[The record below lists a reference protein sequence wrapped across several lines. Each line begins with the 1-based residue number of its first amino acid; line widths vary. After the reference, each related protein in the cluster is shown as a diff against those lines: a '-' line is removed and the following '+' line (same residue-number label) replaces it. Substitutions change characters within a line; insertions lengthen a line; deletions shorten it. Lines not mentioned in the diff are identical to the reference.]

1 MAENSSN
8 PNAWDPRNGG
18 QWQPG
23 RSESQGET
31 ESTANAGNAGN
42 TNVNNTNVNPDTE
55 RTAVQRPLS
64 EQPTEAIRPVAQ
76 QDAQPTQALPTAP
89 AANAAA
95 NAATQPGQPQAS
107 APAQSAPSSA
117 QQPGPSLP
125 LNPFL
130 NQTPRPTGNTGS
142 QVPNAPQT
150 GAAGNPGQPSQPTN
164 PDSPYRP
171 APLYGA
177 YGPIPEETKREQA
190 AQNQAQPN
198 QPGQSDGQNG
208 RRQPIRDFFG
218 ISFGDDTNNNAGN
231 NGNNGRQ
238 QGNAQGNAQGNTPY
252 NPFQTPQN
260 RNGNGGNPQYGQSPA
275 GPGAPGNPNTPNNPG
290 GFGGPNGPANPGDP
304 NGGATKSRITSVVTA
319 VIAAVVA
326 VALSLGIGFAALTAG
341 WVQVPTSSSL
351 SSLSSNSSGSGTA
364 QVESGKAPDWQT
376 VAKNVSGAVV
386 AIQTQVTSNG
396 QTGIAKGSGAIIS
409 KDGDIVTNNHVVSGA
424 SQIMVTLSNG
434 NLYEAKVVGTDVT
447 TDLAVI
453 KLQNPP
459 SDLTVAEFADSDE
472 LAVGENV
479 MAIGNPLGYEN
490 TATTGIVSALNRPVT
505 VMDDDNN
512 EIVTNA
518 VQLDAAIN
526 PGNSG
531 GPTFNAAG
539 QIIGINSSIA
549 TSSSS
554 SSSSSSSGSIGIGF
568 AIPSNLVKRVTNEI
582 IKNGKVQ
589 HVALGVTVKT
599 STATADGVTR
609 AGSAVQSVVSGGPAD
624 KAGVKAGDVIVGYN
638 GKAVGSNASLLGF
651 VRATAMGE
659 TAKLTIV
666 RSGKTIELSVTMNK
680 EESAVNGSNRSESTS
695 PFSQNNN
702 GNGNSQNGNG
712 DSGSGNSDNGSG
724 SDNGYG
730 DLFGW

>member
-1 MAENSSN
+1 MAENNSN
-8 PNAWDPRNGG
+8 PNDWDPRNGG
-18 QWQPG
+18 QQQPG
-23 RSESQGET
+23 RAEQGEAGNAP
-31 ESTANAGNAGN
+31 ANAGSAADANVDAN
-42 TNVNNTNVNPDTE
+42 NVNTSNSKPVIPDAE
-55 RTAVQRPLS
+55 RTTIQQPLS
-64 EQPTEAIRPVAQ
+64 EQPTEAITPVSQ
-76 QDAQPTQALPTAP
+76 RDAQETQALPQPPARP
-89 AANAAA
+89 AAPQDAA
-95 NAATQPGQPQAS
+95 
-107 APAQSAPSSA
+107 
-117 QQPGPSLP
+117 PSLP
-125 LNPFL
+125 LNPFGQ
-130 NQTPRPTGNTGS
+130 NVNTRPAQSPQPPAPASNPNTPTPG
-142 QVPNAPQT
+142 NAP
-150 GAAGNPGQPSQPTN
+150 GVSSN
-164 PDSPYRP
+164 SPYRP

-177 YGPIPEETKREQA
+177 YGPIPEETRREQE
-190 AQNQAQPN
+190 AQNQQ
-198 QPGQSDGQNG
+198 QGQSSSQNDQNG
-208 RRQPIRDFFG
+208 QSGHPIRDFFG
-218 ISFGDDTNNNAGN
+218 IQTGNDN
-231 NGNNGRQ
+231 NGNNGNGGQQNR
-238 QGNAQGNAQGNTPY
+238 QGNAPY
-252 NPFQTPQN
+252 NPFQNPQNNPQN
-260 RNGNGGNPQYGQSPA
+260 RNAGMNAGNGNPNAGGPA
-275 GPGAPGNPNTPNNPG
+275 GPGAPNMPGAPNVPG
-290 GFGGPNGPANPGDP
+290 GSGNGMPNGTP
-304 NGGATKSRITSVVTA
+304 NGGQAGGGRSGMVSIVTA

-326 VALSLGIGFAALTAG
+326 VAVSLGIGFAALTAG
-341 WVQVPTSSSL
+341 WVQVPTSGSL
-351 SSLSSNSSGSGTA
+351 SSLNSNSSGSGTA
-364 QVESGKAPDWQT
+364 KVESGESPDWQT
-376 VAKNVSGAVV
+376 VAKNVSGSVV
-386 AIQTQVTSNG
+386 AIQTQVSSNG
-396 QTGIAKGSGAIIS
+396 QTGVAKGSGAIIS
-409 KDGDIVTNNHVVSGA
+409 KNGDIVTNNHVVSGA

-453 KLQNPP
+453 RLQNPP
-459 SDLTVAEFADSDE
+459 SDLTVAQFADSDE

-568 AIPSNLVKRVTNEI
+568 AIPSNLVKRVTDEI
-582 IKNGKVQ
+582 IKSGKVQ

-599 STATADGVTR
+599 DTATADGVTR
-609 AGSAVQSVVSGGPAD
+609 AGSAVQSVVSGGPAE

-651 VRATAMGE
+651 VRATAMGD
-659 TAKLTIV
+659 TAKLTVV
-666 RSGKTIELSVTMNK
+666 RNGKTVELSVTMNK

-695 PFSQNNN
+695 PFFQNN

-712 DSGSGNSDNGSG
+712 DSGSGNSGNGDSGSGSDG